1 IGSMLSYPV
10 MVWFTGSAQS
20 LYWFVYTPRFFG
32 GSISGSLIG
41 LFVLYELDHIGITK
55 RIQKIF

>member
-1 IGSMLSYPV
+1 
-10 MVWFTGSAQS
+10 TGSAQS

>member
-1 IGSMLSYPV
+1 
-10 MVWFTGSAQS
+10 
-20 LYWFVYTPRFFG
+20 
-32 GSISGSLIG
+32 SGSLIG